1 MKTVGIIQARMG
13 STRLPGKV
21 LLDLAGAP
29 MLARVVNRSR
39 RATTVEEVVVA
50 TNKGSTALKALE
62 AFHDVKI
69 IAVTHHV
76 GYKEPFK
83 QELPDEARNE
93 LKTKGAS
100 IVTTAHA
107 LSNVERSFSTKY
119 KGIYPIEVAAIT
131 LKMFGQGTKVCVE
144 IALMAA
150 DAGELTGEPVLCIG
164 GSGTGADTA
173 IVLTPVHQ
181 KNFLDMKIHEIIC
194 KPR

>member
-1 MKTVGIIQARMG
+1 MKVFNEPGPANTDECLKLASKKATELGIKEI
-13 STRLPGKV
+13 
-21 LLDLAGAP
+21 
-29 MLARVVNRSR
+29 
-39 RATTVEEVVVA
+39 VVA

-62 AFHDVKI
+62 AFNDVKI

-83 QELPDEARNE
+83 QELPEDARNE
-93 LKTKGAS
+93 LKSKGAS

-119 KGIYPIEVAAIT
+119 KGIYPIEVAATT

-194 KPR
+194 KPK